1 MEGGR
6 ASGKHES
13 TGSVRSVRTRP
24 VVAVLILAAAVA
36 VLVIALLLTVRPWE
50 SSNPPLTSDE
60 STDSA
65 VSPTALPPLVDES
78 THILDDAGP
87 DAPVVVE
94 FLDFECEVCGAVYP
108 VMEEL
113 REEYDGEVTFAV
125 RYFPLPGHFNSGNA
139 AVAVEAAAQ
148 QGAFEA
154 MYQRMFETQ
163 SEWGEGRESEADRF
177 RGYAQELG
185 LDMAVYDAGVA
196 DPATLARVE
205 QDFQA
210 GIALGIDRTPTIFVD
225 GERLE
230 LSQESD
236 IETAIQAALAE

>member
-1 MEGGR
+1 M
-6 ASGKHES
+6 
-13 TGSVRSVRTRP
+13 
-24 VVAVLILAAAVA
+24 ILAAAVA

-163 SEWGEGRESEADRF
+163 SEWGEGESPRPTVSAI
-177 RGYAQELG
+177 
-185 LDMAVYDAGVA
+185 DAS
-196 DPATLARVE
+196 DATLRQVAGGGPHRLAARNRRSAIGLR
-205 QDFQA
+205 QA
-210 GIALGIDRTPTIFVD
+210 CV
-225 GERLE
+225 
-230 LSQESD
+230 
-236 IETAIQAALAE
+236 

>member
-1 MEGGR
+1 M
-6 ASGKHES
+6 
-13 TGSVRSVRTRP
+13 
-24 VVAVLILAAAVA
+24 
-36 VLVIALLLTVRPWE
+36 
-50 SSNPPLTSDE
+50 
-60 STDSA
+60 
-65 VSPTALPPLVDES
+65 
-78 THILDDAGP
+78 
-87 DAPVVVE
+87 VVE

-177 RGYAQELG
+177 R
-185 LDMAVYDAGVA
+185 D
-196 DPATLARVE
+196 
-205 QDFQA
+205 
-210 GIALGIDRTPTIFVD
+210 
-225 GERLE
+225 
-230 LSQESD
+230 
-236 IETAIQAALAE
+236 

>member
-1 MEGGR
+1 MP
-6 ASGKHES
+6 
-13 TGSVRSVRTRP
+13 TRP
-24 VVAVLILAAAVA
+24 VAVISIIAIAAAILVA
-36 VLVIALLLTVRPWE
+36 AMLLVVRPWE
-50 SSNPPLTSDE
+50 SSGSSPATEE
-60 STDSA
+60 SPDSTA
-65 VSPTALPPLVDES
+65 SPSALPPLVDES
-78 THILDDAGP
+78 THILNDAGP

-108 VMEEL
+108 TMEGL

-185 LDMAVYDAGVA
+185 LDMAAYDAGVA

-210 GIALGIDRTPTIFVD
+210 GVALGVDRTPTIFVD

-236 IETAIQAALAE
+236 IETAIQAALAG

>member
-1 MEGGR
+1 MLRVLQARVAAKVGR
-6 ASGKHES
+6 
-13 TGSVRSVRTRP
+13 VRTRP
-24 VVAVLILAAAVA
+24 LVTISIIAVAAAILIA
-36 VLVIALLLTVRPWE
+36 ALLLVVRPWE

-60 STDSA
+60 STDSL
-65 VSPTALPPLVDES
+65 VSPTAAPPLVDES
-78 THILDDAGP
+78 THVLNDAGP

-94 FLDFECEVCGAVYP
+94 FLDFECEACGAVYP
-108 VMEEL
+108 IMEEL

-185 LDMAVYDAGVA
+185 LDMAVYDAGIA

-210 GIALGIDRTPTIFVD
+210 GVALGVDRTPTIFVD

-236 IETAIQAALAE
+236 IETAIQAALAG